1 MDEKIKKE
9 DKKKVK
15 SEKTEEIPCNTKG
28 NDKEEKELKESIK
41 EYDTKV
47 VEQYIVAFSIDYTD
61 SDKYLVQG
69 KQSQKSDPEKL
80 NKLYSG
86 KKDLDYL
93 KSIFQWLKSE
103 FPAYRARENTIG
115 RAKVELDI

>member
-93 KSIFQWLKSE
+93 KSIFQ
-103 FPAYRARENTIG
+103 
-115 RAKVELDI
+115 